1 VLTAVD
7 PEFGIVDLDF
17 ETYLGKPVTGDEI
30 LEAVESVTERGD
42 YQEPEWGVVVAA
54 RERAPEVTTAACAS
68 PTAAS
73 RYT

>member
-1 VLTAVD
+1 MLTAVD

-42 YQEPEWGVVVAA
+42 Y
-54 RERAPEVTTAACAS
+54 
-68 PTAAS
+68 
-73 RYT
+73 

>member
-17 ETYLGKPVTGDEI
+17 ETYLGKPVTGDEM

-42 YQEPEWGVVVAA
+42 YQEPEGESSWP
-54 RERAPEVTTAACAS
+54 PES
-68 PTAAS
+68 GRP
-73 RYT
+73 R